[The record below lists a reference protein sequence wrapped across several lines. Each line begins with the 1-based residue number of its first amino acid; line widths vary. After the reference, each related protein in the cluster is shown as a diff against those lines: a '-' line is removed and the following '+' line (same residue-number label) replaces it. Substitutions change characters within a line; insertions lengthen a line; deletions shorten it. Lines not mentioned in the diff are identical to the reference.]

1 MPYFSSTPDLD
12 GATSLF
18 GDQQID
24 AYFAHL
30 FVQLGKYTSDL
41 GAESENTLRSLLTSK
56 ISFLNVWDVG
66 VNRGVYEVLSRL
78 APQCSR
84 MILLNTFSLTEDA
97 NSMET
102 IPQLSDSRYEGRYE
116 ERGDHR
122 SIMRLQTK
130 LQYLFYPLCVCPP
143 REASTLLVGTHDSR
157 SLSREE
163 VRERSEHVLKTMKVE
178 AEYHGRAH
186 CLVPSV
192 VAVDSRNAEDV
203 TKLKMALEKMIEQ
216 GNQYEYDLPLSWIFL
231 RCFLAHTK
239 KLYVTL
245 PELIA
250 IAKKCSISA
259 REVHRFLEVFGGCGS
274 LIYISNLCPECADE
288 YVVLRPSEFL
298 LEIDKLYYVHIAKGA
313 DGEPLNIPDD
323 PQHNHKVGCVSTELA
338 WRLWSKGGKDEETYC
353 FLLHSLR
360 RLSVLAAKKQGMG
373 TLRDTT
379 MYFMPSI
386 RCDLTQT
393 SFSPHSTSLFLIL
406 HSFLLSFSLLSE
418 FLMHFQAVSPRHVV
432 FERTTTFNTVT
443 FTWKEKAKFHISF
456 MGGYVEISIDCTH
469 LDKPISFKEHV
480 VLCSMLKSE
489 CIQVMY
495 HIQTSYPE
503 LGLQYSMAIMCPH
516 RADPNGNG
524 TGQDGAHLIECHP
537 LQDEKEV
544 YCHVCRSV
552 VRGRGG
558 SGGEGGTEVMKV
570 KGERGGEGVEVSEG
584 EKDGEGGGK
593 GESSGGDIAD
603 RRMLWLQAPYTGPL
617 SLVRSASGE
626 WGWRPNCVC
635 VCVTSRPQYNSRE
648 LKFQHAMTQPPQSNT
663 PGLSMLHKKFK
674 KFTLVQY
681 ETSSVYIDHI
691 HTLVFNVN

>member
-12 GATSLF
+12 GVTSLF

-24 AYFAHL
+24 AYFSHL
-30 FVQLGKYTSDL
+30 FVQLGKYTSNL

-97 NSMET
+97 NSLET
-102 IPQLSDSRYEGRYE
+102 VPQLSDSRYDGRYE

-122 SIMRLQTK
+122 SLLRVQTK
-130 LQYLFYPLCVCPP
+130 LQYLFNPLCVCPA
-143 REASTLLVGTHDSR
+143 REANTLLVGTHHSK

-163 VRERSEHVLKTMKVE
+163 VRERSERVLKTMKVK
-178 AEYHGRAH
+178 AEDHGRAH
-186 CLVPSV
+186 CLVPGV

-203 TKLKMALEKMIEQ
+203 TKLKKALEGMINL
-216 GNQYEYDLPLSWIFL
+216 GNQYELDLPLSWIFL

-239 KLYVTL
+239 KLYITL

-250 IAKKCSISA
+250 VAKKCSISG
-259 REVHRFLEVFGGCGS
+259 REVGQFLEVFSGCGS
-274 LIYISNLCPECADE
+274 LIHISHLCPECADQ

-298 LEIDKLYYVHIAKGA
+298 LEIDKLYYVHSAKGA

-323 PQHNHKVGCVSTELA
+323 PQQNHKVGCVSVELA
-338 WRLWSKGGKDEETYC
+338 RRLWSEGGRDEETYC
-353 FLLHSLR
+353 FMLHSLR
-360 RLSVLAAKKQGMG
+360 RMGVLAAKKQAMG

-386 RCDLTQT
+386 RRDLTQM
-393 SFSPHSTSLFLIL
+393 SLSPHSTSLFLIL

-418 FLMHFQAVSPRHVV
+418 FVMHFQAVYPRHVV
-432 FERTTTFNTVT
+432 FEQTTTFNTVT
-443 FTWKEKAKFHISF
+443 FTWKEKTKFHISF
-456 MGGYVEISIDCTH
+456 MGEHVEISTDFAH
-469 LDKPISFKEHV
+469 LDKPVSLKERV
-480 VLCSMLKSE
+480 ALCSMLKSK

-524 TGQDGAHLIECHP
+524 TGQDGAHFIECHP

-544 YCHVCRSV
+544 YCRVCRSV
-552 VRGRGG
+552 VWGRGG
-558 SGGEGGTEVMKV
+558 KGGEGGTEVMKV
-570 KGERGGEGVEVSEG
+570 KGERGGEGGEVDEG
-584 EKDGEGGGK
+584 EKDGEGRGK
-593 GESSGGDIAD
+593 GGGRGGGNAD
-603 RRMLWLQAPYTGPL
+603 SRMLWLQAPYTGPL
-617 SLVRSASGE
+617 SLVRGASGE
-626 WGWRPNCVC
+626 
-635 VCVTSRPQYNSRE
+635 
-648 LKFQHAMTQPPQSNT
+648 
-663 PGLSMLHKKFK
+663 
-674 KFTLVQY
+674 
-681 ETSSVYIDHI
+681 
-691 HTLVFNVN
+691 